1 MTTKDTMKIW
11 FYITATEIGTN
22 SAAVAYFSAAIQATS
37 WEHARNKFA
46 KIYPFAKI
54 NTIEKD

>member
-22 SAAVAYFSAAIQATS
+22 GTAVAYFSTAVQATS

-46 KIYPFAKI
+46 KINPFAKI
-54 NTIEKD
+54 DTIAKD